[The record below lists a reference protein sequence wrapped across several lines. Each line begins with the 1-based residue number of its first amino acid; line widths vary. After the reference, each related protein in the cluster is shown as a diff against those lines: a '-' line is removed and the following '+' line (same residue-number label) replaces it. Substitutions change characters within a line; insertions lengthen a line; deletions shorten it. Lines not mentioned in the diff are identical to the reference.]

1 MQRFTLVLA
10 LVTAS
15 SLDAAAE
22 PGPLVGK
29 PAPRLEIS
37 NPVQGVAWSQDD
49 LLGSIV
55 VLDIF
60 QLG

>member
-1 MQRFTLVLA
+1 MQRFSLVLTLVM
-10 LVTAS
+10 AS
-15 SLDAAAE
+15 SIVAAAE

-29 PAPRLEIS
+29 PSPRLEIS
-37 NPVQGVAWSQDD
+37 HSVQGEAWAQDE

>member
-10 LVTAS
+10 LITAS
-15 SLDAAAE
+15 SIALAAE

-37 NPVQGVAWSQDD
+37 HPVQGAAWSQGA